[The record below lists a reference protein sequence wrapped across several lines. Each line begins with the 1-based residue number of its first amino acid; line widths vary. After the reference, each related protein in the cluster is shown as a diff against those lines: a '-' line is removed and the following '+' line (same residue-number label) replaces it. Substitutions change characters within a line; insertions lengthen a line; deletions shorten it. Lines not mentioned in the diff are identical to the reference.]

1 MDNFCCS
8 ICNSAFKTYS
18 DLCSHFPSHNIE
30 IKRQQFIFDNFSKF
44 LEWKKEE
51 ENCTFYRYVK
61 RCSTKVSKIGE
72 KRATYY
78 CHRSGTFKS
87 RSKGHRKMKK
97 QGTKKIGKDCPAR
110 MYVKVSTR
118 GGVSIDFIQTHV
130 GHDDDEIYHCMATDK
145 KKNIT
150 SDKMPTMDLCYNAI
164 VKEVKNGELFDPK
177 VRDTANNKDQTIIDK
192 CFDLVSTKDAETEN
206 QELWV
211 TEEPSKTPELSVVP
225 PETFVESKIHFINDL
240 VQLVNDNINSPE
252 ELFEA
257 TKLAKPLLDSL
268 KEAAKKKGVATNIAM
283 PMMDVVEFQTIQA
296 PTNIQI
302 IHAAPT
308 QVIETQAV
316 QLQHI
321 HLMEGTQVVH
331 GLAQVTHLATHG
343 ASSVE
348 QESPS
353 IIKLDSIFQ
362 AI

>member
-1 MDNFCCS
+1 
-8 ICNSAFKTYS
+8 
-18 DLCSHFPSHNIE
+18 
-30 IKRQQFIFDNFSKF
+30 
-44 LEWKKEE
+44 
-51 ENCTFYRYVK
+51 
-61 RCSTKVSKIGE
+61 
-72 KRATYY
+72 
-78 CHRSGTFKS
+78 
-87 RSKGHRKMKK
+87 
-97 QGTKKIGKDCPAR
+97 